1 MFDEENNDLD
11 SFLQNSN
18 IFSYAEND
26 YKLSVQTDS
35 PLSKGNYNLRIEAQH
50 PSGSLA

>member
-1 MFDEENNDLD
+1 MFDEENNDL
-11 SFLQNSN
+11 SSLQNPN
-18 IFSYAEND
+18 IFSYDEND